1 MKIKQPWL
9 CFWLWS
15 LIICAVT
22 VNTVTSC
29 KTDPATAIYR
39 VSGTARIGAEAA
51 MRSWGNF
58 VALNHPPVAQELR
71 VQKLFDS
78 YKAAQVALLDAAIA
92 YSVASTNV
100 AAQPGAQA
108 QLDRAVAVASS
119 ALRDLTALLA
129 SLGVKLEE

>member
-39 VSGTARIGAEAA
+39 VSAEAA